1 MARRALLCLALG
13 VSVVG
18 LWAGAAPAGTS
29 GWRVFSAVPAPTG
42 GWRLARAAPTG
53 TSGRRP
59 ATAAPAGTSSRRPA
73 GVTSVLEQDVLAN
86 VNLLR
91 RQHGLGALRLS
102 SKLTAAARSH
112 STEMAQRGYFSHDS
126 ANGASFDKRIARFYS
141 LGGKRYWSVG
151 ENLLWSSPDVS
162 ASGALDMWLNS
173 PEHKKI
179 LLTARWREIGLSAVH
194 MSSAPGTYGGRE
206 VTIVTAD
213 FGVRR

>member
-18 LWAGAAPAGTS
+18 LWAGAAPAG
-29 GWRVFSAVPAPTG
+29 ATG
-42 GWRLARAAPTG
+42 Q
-53 TSGRRP
+53 RP
-59 ATAAPAGTSSRRPA
+59 ASATSA
-73 GVTSVLEQDVLAN
+73 LEQDVLAN
-86 VNLLR
+86 INQLR
-91 RQHGLGALRLS
+91 LQHGLVALRLS
-102 SKLTAAARSH
+102 SKLAAAARSH
-112 STEMAQRGYFSHDS
+112 STEMAQRGYFGHDS
-126 ANGASFDKRIARFYS
+126 ANGTSFDKRISRFYS
-141 LGGKRYWSVG
+141 LGGKHYWSVG

-179 LLTARWREIGLSAVH
+179 LLTRSWREIGLAAVH
-194 MSSAPGTYGGRE
+194 VRSAPGSYGGRE

>member
-1 MARRALLCLALG
+1 MARRVLLLLALA
-13 VSVVG
+13 VSAVG
-18 LWAGAAPAGTS
+18 LSAAAPAG
-29 GWRVFSAVPAPTG
+29 ATG
-42 GWRLARAAPTG
+42 Q
-53 TSGRRP
+53 RP
-59 ATAAPAGTSSRRPA
+59 ASAMGA
-73 GVTSVLEQDVLAN
+73 LEQDVLAN

-91 RQHGLGALRLS
+91 RQHGLGPLRLS
-102 SKLTAAARSH
+102 SKLAAAARVH
-112 STEMAQRGYFSHDS
+112 SGEMAQRGYFSHDS
-126 ANGASFDKRIARFYS
+126 ANGTSFDKRISRFYS

-173 PEHKKI
+173 PEHKRI

-194 MSSAPGTYGGRE
+194 VHSAPGTYGGRE

>member
-1 MARRALLCLALG
+1 MARCALLLFALG

-18 LWAGAAPAGTS
+18 LWAGVAPAGT
-29 GWRVFSAVPAPTG
+29 A
-42 GWRLARAAPTG
+42 GWRLA
-53 TSGRRP
+53 SV
-59 ATAAPAGTSSRRPA
+59 APAGATGQHPTRVASA
-73 GVTSVLEQDVLAN
+73 LEQDVLAN

-91 RQHGLGALRLS
+91 RQHGLAVLRLS
-102 SKLTAAARSH
+102 SQLAAAAYGH
-112 STEMAQRGYFSHDS
+112 STEMAQRGYFSHNS
-126 ANGASFDKRIARFYS
+126 ANGASFDKRISRYYS

-151 ENLLWSSPDVS
+151 ENLLWSSPDVN

-179 LLTARWREIGLSAVH
+179 LLTARWREIGLAAVH
-194 MSSAPGTYGGRE
+194 AHSAPGSYGGRE